1 MGDDL
6 GISFSP
12 PGITKCYAEGSPFE
26 SNKTGTSVGFADQ
39 VQAAIYGA
47 QTMDFRNDGTS
58 GVTGH
63 DSHNGGGDT
72 LRDVL
77 IMADDLGAK
86 DGQAPMMMDKNM
98 TEGRIDL
105 MEKPAT
111 IDTEGSD
118 VAAVLAAMAKAAPA
132 PRQDLTDSKSVGER
146 RFTIITDSSRDG
158 LLTEFGKETLEY
170 RYLLPGES
178 YQDLFARV
186 ADAYADDEAHAQR
199 LYDHIS
205 RLWFMPATPVLSNGG
220 TGRGLPISCYLNSV
234 DDSLEGIVST
244 WNENV
249 WLASRGG
256 GIGTYWGQVR
266 GIGEP
271 VGLNGKTSGIIPFV
285 RVMDSLTLAISQ
297 GSLRRGSAAVYIDVS
312 HPEIEEFLEI
322 RKPSGDFNRKALNL
336 HHGVLLTDEFMNA
349 VRNGDEFALRSPRD
363 GSERGRVDARS
374 LFQKLV
380 ETRLATGEPY
390 IVFNDTVNRTM
401 PEHHRALGLKVSTS
415 NLCSEITLPT
425 GRDHLGND
433 RTAVCCL
440 SSLNLEKWD
449 EWAGDKNFVE
459 DVMRFLDNV
468 LQDYIDRAPPEMAR
482 AKYSA
487 MRERS
492 VGMGVMGFHSF
503 LQSRGLGFES
513 ALAKSW
519 NMKIFRHI
527 HAKANEA
534 SMLLAQERGACPDA
548 EDMGKMERFSCKMAI
563 APTASISIICGGTS
577 ACIEPIPANIYT
589 HKTLSGSF
597 VVKNPYLE
605 KLLRDKSKDSTNVW
619 NTILEKGGSVQH
631 LDFLSAEE
639 KEAFKTS
646 FEIDQRW
653 LLELAADRTPYIDQ
667 AQSLNL
673 FIPADVDKW
682 DLMMLHFQAWE
693 KGIKSLYYLRSKSVQ
708 RAGFAGSG
716 MDGGVEADNTLDAK
730 KVELMT
736 AQTDY
741 DECLACQ

>member
-1 MGDDL
+1 M
-6 GISFSP
+6 
-12 PGITKCYAEGSPFE
+12 E
-26 SNKTGTSVGFADQ
+26 SLLAGHVSE
-39 VQAAIYGA
+39 AAMKKEA
-47 QTMDFRNDGTS
+47 S
-58 GVTGH
+58 AV
-63 DSHNGGGDT
+63 
-72 LRDVL
+72 
-77 IMADDLGAK
+77 A
-86 DGQAPMMMDKNM
+86 MDK
-98 TEGRIDL
+98 TDTSTADL
-105 MEKPAT
+105 VVE
-111 IDTEGSD
+111 
-118 VAAVLAAMAKAAPA
+118 APK
-132 PRQDLTDSKSVGER
+132 TKKKVVDSKTIHDR
-146 RFTIITDSSRDG
+146 RFTIVTDASRDA
-158 LLTEFGKETLEY
+158 LLTDFGKETLDD
-170 RYLLPGES
+170 RYLLPGEK

-186 ADAYADDEAHAQR
+186 ADAYADDQEHAQR
-199 LYDHIS
+199 LYDYIS

-234 DDSLEGIVST
+234 EDSLEGIVAT

-256 GIGTYWGQVR
+256 GIGTYWGNVR

-297 GSLRRGSAAVYIDVS
+297 GSLRRGSAACYLDVS

-322 RKPSGDFNRKALNL
+322 RKTSGDFNRKALNL
-336 HHGVLLTDEFMNA
+336 HHGVLLTDEFMEA
-349 VRNGDEFALRSPRD
+349 VRDGTDFALRSPKD
-363 GSERGRVDARS
+363 GSVRGKVHARS

-380 ETRLATGEPY
+380 EVRLATGEPY
-390 IVFNDTVNRTM
+390 LVFSDTVNRMM
-401 PEHHRALGLKVSTS
+401 PKHHRDLGLKVSTS

-440 SSLNLEKWD
+440 SSLNIETWD
-449 EWAGDKNFVE
+449 EWKGDRAFIE
-459 DVMRFLDNV
+459 DVLRFLDNV
-468 LQDYIDRAPPEMAR
+468 LQDYIDRAPDEMAR
-482 AKYSA
+482 ARYSA
-487 MRERS
+487 ERERS
-492 VGMGVMGFHSF
+492 VGMGVMGFHSY
-503 LQSRGLGFES
+503 LQKKGIGFES
-513 ALAKSW
+513 AMAKAL
-519 NMKIFRHI
+519 NLQMFQHI
-527 HAKANEA
+527 NAKANEA
-534 SMLLAQERGACPDA
+534 SMMLAKERGPCLDA
-548 EDMGKMERFSCKMAI
+548 ADQGVMERFSCKMAI

-597 VVKNPYLE
+597 VVKNPYLQ
-605 KLLRDKSKDSTNVW
+605 KLLASKSKDSNNVW
-619 NTILEKGGSVQH
+619 NSILEQNGSVQH

-639 KEAFKTS
+639 KAVYKTS

-653 LLELAADRTPYIDQ
+653 LLEFAADRTPYIDQ

-708 RAGFAGSG
+708 RAGFAG
-716 MDGGVEADNTLDAK
+716 GVEADNTS
-730 KVELMT
+730 ELPKFEL
-736 AQTDY
+736 AASGGSTDY